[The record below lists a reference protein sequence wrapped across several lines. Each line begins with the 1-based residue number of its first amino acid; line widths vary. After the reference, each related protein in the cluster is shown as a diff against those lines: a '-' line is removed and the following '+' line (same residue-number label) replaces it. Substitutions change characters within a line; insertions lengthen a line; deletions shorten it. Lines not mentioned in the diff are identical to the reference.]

1 MNKGKLIPFKWEI
14 KFAIEPVT
22 QGANY
27 FYPSLAAHFHQ
38 LRNTSSVTHH
48 IQVGMAF

>member
-14 KFAIEPVT
+14 EFAIEPVT

-38 LRNTSSVTHH
+38 LSYTSRSGGHGVLIH
-48 IQVGMAF
+48 GA